1 MDQYFMK
8 NGKEDISKDKQANK
22 LESEKRL
29 RNFERQLESL
39 KNQNIYMQKDR
50 MYGTLQLAAG
60 TKGRVSAGVLEP
72 SEARRYSPL
81 RQKPQG

>member
-8 NGKEDISKDKQANK
+8 NGKEDNSKDKQANK

>member
-8 NGKEDISKDKQANK
+8 NGKEDKAKEKHANK

-39 KNQNIYMQKDR
+39 KNQNIYM
-50 MYGTLQLAAG
+50 
-60 TKGRVSAGVLEP
+60 
-72 SEARRYSPL
+72 
-81 RQKPQG
+81 

>member
-8 NGKEDISKDKQANK
+8 NGKEDKAKEKHANK

-72 SEARRYSPL
+72 SEATRYSPL